1 MRSETR
7 PLGILLALL
16 FTLIP
21 VLAFADV
28 RPEAVLTE
36 VRHGIGAILIVKSG
50 QTAARPA
57 EPLMTLGPDDK
68 VIARGDARAVVLFP
82 GGATK
87 TVTKATSPLT
97 VPALDDEQAGELR
110 GALTRLYGVLKGGT
124 VPRMYVQMGTRLGK
138 AGGTATPLV
147 RFLPDSVIFDWRA
160 RQGAFYEVTVAGDE
174 GARWTHTRAAPPLA
188 YPQEAPA
195 LMPGAVYEFRVRSN
209 QAIIEQSFFE
219 VASDEEQTVVRAE
232 LAELDALPAP
242 PVTRALLRGSYLAS
256 ARFLPSARRE
266 LESAVETHPADASL
280 RSLLA
285 SVYTSL
291 GRGDLAE
298 KERRVAKSLTRLTV
312 K

>member
-1 MRSETR
+1 MRSDTR
-7 PLGILLALL
+7 PLGIVLALL

-21 VLAFADV
+21 LRAVADA

-36 VRHGIGAILIVKSG
+36 VRHGVGAVLVVKAG
-50 QTAARPA
+50 QTVARPA
-57 EPLMTLGPDDK
+57 EPLMTVGPDDK

-82 GGATK
+82 GG
-87 TVTKATSPLT
+87 VTRSVTQATSPLT
-97 VPALDDEQAGELR
+97 VPALEDEQGGELR

-138 AGGTATPLV
+138 AGGTAAPLV
-147 RFLPDSVIFDWRA
+147 RFLPDAVVFDWRA
-160 RQGAFYEVTVAGDE
+160 RQGAFYEVVVAGDE
-174 GARWTHTRAAPPLA
+174 GARWTHTRGAPPLA
-188 YPQEAPA
+188 YPQDAPP
-195 LMPGAVYEFRVRSN
+195 LVPGTVYEFRVRSN
-209 QAIIEQSFFE
+209 QTIIEQSFFE
-219 VASDEEQTVVRAE
+219 VASEEEQTAVRAE

-266 LESAVETHPADASL
+266 LETSIETHPAEASL

-291 GRGDLAE
+291 GRGDLAD